1 MHPSSSRIQRAW
13 EGRISGCMLGK
24 PVEGLSMRKGPEV
37 LLEQLK
43 LADALPLRNYVP
55 DAGTG
60 PDDFFSIGVLFGS
73 YHSQRTR

>member
-1 MHPSSSRIQRAW
+1 MHPSSSRFEGQ
-13 EGRISGCMLGK
+13 EGRISGCMLSK
-24 PVEGLSMRKGPEV
+24 PVEGLSMRKGPEA

-55 DAGTG
+55 DAGAD
-60 PDDFFSIGVLFGS
+60 PMISSIGVLFGS

>member
-1 MHPSSSRIQRAW
+1 
-13 EGRISGCMLGK
+13 MLGK

-55 DAGTG
+55 DAGTD
-60 PDDFFSIGVLFGS
+60 PMILSIGVLFGS